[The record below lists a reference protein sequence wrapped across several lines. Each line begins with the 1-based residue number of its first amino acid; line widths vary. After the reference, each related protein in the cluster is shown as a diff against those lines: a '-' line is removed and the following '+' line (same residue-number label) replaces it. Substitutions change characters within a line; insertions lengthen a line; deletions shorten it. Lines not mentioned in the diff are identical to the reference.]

1 MCSKYGSIFFWLK
14 AQAVARGEPVQRSD
28 KIILVKNLPYT
39 ADRDE
44 LLSLFSQ
51 YGEVQQ
57 LELPESQYA
66 LVRILSAV

>member
-1 MCSKYGSIFFWLK
+1 M
-14 AQAVARGEPVQRSD
+14 QRSD

-66 LVRILSAV
+66 LVRLLSAV